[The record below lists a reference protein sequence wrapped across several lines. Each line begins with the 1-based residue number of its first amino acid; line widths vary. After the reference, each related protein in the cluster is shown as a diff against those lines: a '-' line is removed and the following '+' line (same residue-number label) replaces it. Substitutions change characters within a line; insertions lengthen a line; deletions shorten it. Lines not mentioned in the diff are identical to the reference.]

1 MFRPSV
7 GRMQTIDQREFTSRP
22 PAARGFSLIELMVV
36 LFVIMIGAAIAI
48 PTAVTMM
55 RSIRLSTSSASYA
68 NLLQQARIRA
78 VKDDNYYSV
87 ISVPAAGSAPA
98 QAFVD
103 IAGTGVYA
111 AGDPVMIFGQGVSAR
126 PYASGPGLANL
137 QAQFLPAGAGSIAT
151 INTTA
156 AGPTF
161 GPRGLPCTPV
171 VAAGYTTCPFLT
183 PTSFV
188 TFLQNNQGGAWSAI
202 TLTPAGRVRE
212 WRYDGANWSPLN

>member
-1 MFRPSV
+1 MTHRSCSEPHNCASQAK
-7 GRMQTIDQREFTSRP
+7 GQLRGAP
-22 PAARGFSLIELMVV
+22 GFSLIELLIV
-36 LFVIMIGAAIAI
+36 LFVMMVGAALAI
-48 PTAVTMM
+48 PTALTIV
-55 RSIRLSTSSASYA
+55 RSIRLSSSSSSYA

-78 VKDDNYYSV
+78 VKDDKFYSV
-87 ISVPAAGSAPA
+87 ISVAAVGANPP

-103 IAGTGVYA
+103 VAGTGVYA
-111 AGDPVMIFGQGVSAR
+111 AGDPVMVFAQGVTAR

-137 QAQFLPAGAGSIAT
+137 EAQFLPPGAGSIAT
-151 INTTA
+151 INNTA

-183 PTSFV
+183 PTSFI
-188 TFLQNNQGGAWSAI
+188 TFLQNSQGGAWAAV